1 MAHLLACSSGGFCS
15 SAVVVVK
22 SFEGDPAVSAVDLF
36 PFMPKAFLRAFVSWD
51 GLACKVF
58 CCCLDYEILSQPYWG
73 RVLAL
78 QTSSG
83 AGGLTYFSASA
94 AK

>member
-15 SAVVVVK
+15 SAVVV
-22 SFEGDPAVSAVDLF
+22 DPAVSAVDLF